1 MELPLQYDLLDK
13 PNTIRDGLQALR
25 TKSILAIDIEAD
37 SLYAYLEKVCLV
49 QISTSSRNTIIDP
62 LLGKDAMPAL
72 GTLLADASITKVFHG
87 GDYDIRLLKK
97 DLGFPVRNVVD
108 TMIAAQFTGR
118 PNLGLAALVEEHFH
132 VHLTKK
138 YQRANWAARPLDA
151 DRLHYAALDTAYLL
165 ELWKRLRSEL
175 SGLGRLAWA
184 QEEFSLLEAVIPA
197 PSRAPSCFDI
207 KGATKLKPRQRAVL
221 QALVLLRDEVSRA
234 WDRPPF
240 KVFSNKVLLYWAD
253 SPPLSRREVLRT
265 PSASKT
271 HLHRLAP
278 RIVDAVRRARATPVD
293 ACPVRSSPGSYT
305 PVTEVQNLRLKRLKQ
320 ARLKAAARLGLPL
333 GLLVNSKTLEAL
345 SRADPGQAVEQLASS
360 LKQWQWQALGPA
372 LQHALP

>member
-1 MELPLQYDLLDK
+1 MPSHAAAWPSTENCQPPTASEPPLEYRLLDEPK
-13 PNTIRDGLQALR
+13 AIHDHLRGLQTER
-25 TKSILAIDIEAD
+25 SLAIDLEAD
-37 SLYAYLEKVCLV
+37 SLFAYREKVCLV

-118 PNLGLAALVEEHFH
+118 LKLGLAALVEEHFG

-165 ELWKRLRSEL
+165 ELWNRLQSEL
-175 SGLGRLAWA
+175 SELGRLAWA
-184 QEEFSLLEAVIPA
+184 QEEFSLLEAVTPA

-207 KGATKLKPRQRAVL
+207 KGASKLKPRQRAVL
-221 QALVLLRDEVSRA
+221 QALLLLRDEVARA

-240 KVFSNKVLLYWAD
+240 KVFPNKVLMYWAD
-253 SPPLSRREVLRT
+253 SPPLSRQDVLRT
-265 PSASKT
+265 PSASKAY
-271 HLHRLAP
+271 LRRLAP
-278 RIVDAVRRARATPVD
+278 RIVDAVRIARATPVD
-293 ACPVRSSPGSYT
+293 ACPVRNSSGGYT
-305 PVTEVQNLRLKRLKQ
+305 RATEVQNLPGRPGKKRRS
-320 ARLKAAARLGLPL
+320 A
-333 GLLVNSKTLEAL
+333 
-345 SRADPGQAVEQLASS
+345 
-360 LKQWQWQALGPA
+360 
-372 LQHALP
+372 